1 MKHVDTIPKHRH
13 SVTLGD
19 VFGPAAARLPL
30 PGAPSLHILD
40 PDLAGELLTSSTALA
55 TEVSHVLGDAATDS
69 APDVGAAPMVVLSAP
84 DTTIRYCSPALA
96 SLLGFESVAD
106 LLNTGQGLNLLPPNE
121 RQEGMDDLQNI
132 LSSGGAAGVTYHLTH
147 KNGTLCP
154 VEIHASA
161 LADAH
166 GSIHGI
172 ISIIRDVPSRIP
184 PQTPMP
190 VDATM
195 SADWHMAWGHL
206 FDQSPIGMVVAGLDG
221 RCLAANPA
229 FCRMI
234 GYSAQELAG
243 QHFHAFSHP
252 DDVAISVEKGRQMI
266 EGSLSSFQIEK
277 RYLHKDGHTI
287 WVTLNASVIRSP
299 SGEALAVLSQIQDV
313 TAHKLAERQAKI
325 SLERYRA
332 IVEDQTELIC
342 RYLPDT
348 TLTFVNEAYCRY
360 FGYQRHELLG
370 RRFAQP
376 DLISAEALAE
386 VQQRL
391 STLSADNR
399 LLVHEHPV
407 RRADGALRW
416 MQWVNR
422 AIVDDSGQ
430 VVELQAIGRDITER
444 REMEQ
449 ALRESEARYRALVET
464 AADGI
469 LMADLCG
476 IIRFANPQAARL
488 YGYEKPAEMIGKS
501 ILEFT
506 PPAERPA
513 VLERASTAR
522 AQGMLQN
529 VIHTQVRCDG
539 AIFIAEG
546 STALIH
552 SAHNA
557 PDAYL
562 IVVRDVTERQRVERA
577 EREQRLLAEAL
588 RDTAAALAGTLD
600 YEEVLDRILD
610 NAGRVIARDTTHAI
624 CSNIMLLDPPCPLGA
639 ALHGSAGVVACV
651 VRARGYPAD
660 ATGRPAF
667 KPELPVSQIN
677 GFCHMIASGESL
689 LVRDTHADPTWAH
702 YAETEWLRSHVGA
715 PLIVRGTV
723 LGFLNLDSAIPELFS
738 AHDTSR
744 LRAFADQAAVAI
756 SNAQL
761 FESQRQSVARLTRV
775 HQAGLAVAQTT
786 SMDDLLSTIARQAVQ
801 LTGADAAVL
810 SRFDGVGHLI
820 GAAAEG
826 LPQSMIGMRVA
837 LGEGLSGRAA
847 ALRTAQRVNDYH
859 KWGHHVDMPSS
870 LGFESGAA
878 VPLVW
883 QDRLIGA
890 LAVISRQHTDMTDE
904 DVNMLALFG
913 TLAAASLALRSAL
926 DDARRRE
933 SEARD
938 LARELITARDDER
951 NCIAERL
958 HNAIG
963 HLLLALQK
971 AIQSNPPSPGANG
984 GGSGTLQTHLSL
996 LNEVSEQVRALAMD
1010 LDSQVLEQSGIAA
1023 AGRRYVERIAASVRR
1038 RIHFHVTGRV
1048 RRMPIEIERVLFRGL
1063 KEALTNALQ
1072 HAQAGEISAQL
1083 HIGSRSARLTV
1094 QDDGIGFDSSI
1105 LDLDTHPALSFG
1117 LAGLRRQASLLA
1129 GDFSVESA
1137 PGQGTTLMLE
1147 IPLPADPPC
1156 DGQRVRVLIA
1166 DAHDVTRRG
1175 LVATLHETGEYE
1187 CVEARDGLSAVHLA
1201 EISRQDVA
1209 LISVDLP
1216 ELNGIEAARQIV
1228 ATMENTAVIMLSFDH
1243 SQQAVEQARRIGA
1256 RGFLLKSASSQEL
1269 LQALRRVRAGEMFYS
1284 PGLAGAIRS
1293 LQEEPDAHDALASLT
1308 TREREV
1314 LELIVNGYR
1323 NRQIAERLGISVRT
1337 VEVHRRNIMDK
1348 LGARSLA
1355 QLIKQA
1361 SRRDEAHL

>member
-1 MKHVDTIPKHRH
+1 MDQVDTTPSRTH
-13 SVTLGD
+13 SITLGD
-19 VFGPAAARLPL
+19 VFGPMAARLPL
-30 PGAPSLHILD
+30 PGAPSLLILD
-40 PDLAGELLTSSTALA
+40 PDLAGELMTSSTALA
-55 TEVSHVLGDAATDS
+55 AEVSHVLGDAATDS

-106 LLNTGQGLNLLPPNE
+106 LLSIGRGLNLLPANE
-121 RQEGMDDLQNI
+121 QQEGMDDLQN
-132 LSSGGAAGVTYHLTH
+132 LLATGCAAGMTYHLTCR
-147 KNGTLCP
+147 NGALCL
-154 VEIHASA
+154 VEIRASA

-184 PQTPMP
+184 PQAPAEI
-190 VDATM
+190 DQAI
-195 SADWHMAWGHL
+195 SLDWRARWGPL
-206 FDQSPIGMVVAGLDG
+206 FDQSPIGMVIAGLDG

-229 FCRMI
+229 FCHMI

-243 QHFHAFSHP
+243 QHFHSFSHP
-252 DDVAISVEKGRQMI
+252 DDVAISLEQGRQMI

-287 WVTLNASVIRSP
+287 WVTLSASVLRNP
-299 SGEALAVLSQIQDV
+299 DGEPLAVLSQIQDI

-360 FGYQRHELLG
+360 FGRQRQELLG

-376 DLISAEALAE
+376 NLIPAEALAE
-386 VQQRL
+386 TQQRL
-391 STLSADNR
+391 SRLSADNR

-416 MQWVNR
+416 MHWVNR
-422 AIVDDSGQ
+422 AIVDDAGQ

-444 REMEQ
+444 KEMEE
-449 ALRESEARYRALVET
+449 ALRESEARYRTLVET

-469 LMADLCG
+469 LMADLHG
-476 IIRFANPQAARL
+476 IIQFANPQAAHL
-488 YGYEKPAEMIGKS
+488 YGYDKPAEMIGKS
-501 ILEFT
+501 VLEFT
-506 PPAERPA
+506 SREDVRNAW
-513 VLERASTAR
+513 AR
-522 AQGMLQN
+522 AAVTRERGVLRDI
-529 VIHTQVRCDG
+529 IHPQLRRDG
-539 AIFIAEG
+539 TPFIAE
-546 STALIH
+546 SSAALIR
-552 SAHNA
+552 NA
-557 PDAYL
+557 NNEPAAYL

-577 EREQRLLAEAL
+577 EREQRVLAEAL
-588 RDTAAALAGTLD
+588 RDTAAALTGTLE

-610 NAGRVIARDTTHAI
+610 NAGRVIPHDTTHAV
-624 CSNIMLLDPPCPLGA
+624 CSNIMLLDPPCPVGA
-639 ALHGSAGVVACV
+639 APDPAAGVVARI
-651 VRARGYPAD
+651 VRARGYPTD
-660 ATGRPAF
+660 QTGRPAF
-667 KPELPVSQIN
+667 TPDLPVSEIN

-689 LVRDTHADPTWAH
+689 LVRDTHTDANWAQ
-702 YAETEWLRSHVGA
+702 YPETEWLRSYVGA
-715 PLIVRGTV
+715 PMIVRGTV

-738 AHDTSR
+738 AHDISR

-761 FESQRQSVARLTRV
+761 FESQRQSVARLTRL

-786 SMDDLLSTIARQAVQ
+786 SMDDLLSAIARQAVQ

-820 GAAAEG
+820 GAAVEG
-826 LPQSMIGMRVA
+826 LSQSMIGVRVA

-847 ALRTAQRVNDYH
+847 ALRTPQRINDYR
-859 KWGHHVDMPSS
+859 KWGHHVDLVSS
-870 LGFESGAA
+870 LGFQSGAA

-890 LAVISRQHTDMTDE
+890 LAVISRQPIDMTDE
-904 DVNMLALFG
+904 DINMLALFG

-938 LARELITARDDER
+938 LARQLVSARDDER
-951 NCIAERL
+951 NNIAEHL
-958 HNAIG
+958 HNTIG
-963 HLLLALQK
+963 HLLLTLQK
-971 AIQSNPPSPGANG
+971 TIRSGHASSSADDAG
-984 GGSGTLQTHLSL
+984 GGTLQASLDL
-996 LNEVSEQVRALAMD
+996 LNEVSEQVHALAMD
-1010 LDSQVLEQSGIAA
+1010 LDSEVLEQSGIAA
-1023 AGRRYVERIAASVRR
+1023 AGRRYVERMAASAHRPIR
-1038 RIHFHVTGRV
+1038 FHTTGRV
-1048 RRMPIEIERVLFRGL
+1048 RCMPIEIDRVLFRGL

-1094 QDDGIGFDSSI
+1094 QDDGIGFDPSI
-1105 LDLDTHPALSFG
+1105 LDLDSNPALSFG

-1137 PGQGTTLMLE
+1137 PGKGTTIVLE
-1147 IPLPADPPC
+1147 IPLPVDPLR
-1156 DGQRVRVLIA
+1156 DGQSVRVLIA

-1175 LVATLHETGEYE
+1175 LVATLRETGEYE

-1201 EISRQDVA
+1201 EMSRQDVA

-1243 SQQAVEQARRIGA
+1243 IQQALEQARRIGA

-1269 LQALRRVRAGEMFYS
+1269 LQALRSVRAGEMFYS

-1361 SRRDEAHL
+1361 SRRDGAHL